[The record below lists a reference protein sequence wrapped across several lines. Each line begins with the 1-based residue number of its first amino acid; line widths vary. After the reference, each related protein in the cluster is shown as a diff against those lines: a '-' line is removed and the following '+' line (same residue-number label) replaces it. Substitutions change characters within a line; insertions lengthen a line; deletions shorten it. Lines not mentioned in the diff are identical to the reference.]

1 MISDVFTIVAVLF
14 SYHIHVFLPD
24 QLRTY
29 DPVVRMAEGDATA
42 EVRAT
47 EVGVRTE

>member
-1 MISDVFTIVAVLF
+1 MVSDFFAIITVLF
-14 SYHIHVFLPD
+14 SHHVHIFFPD

-29 DPVVRMAEGDATA
+29 DPVVRMAEGDATT

>member
-1 MISDVFTIVAVLF
+1 MVSDIFAIIAVLL
-14 SYHIHVFLPD
+14 SYHIHVFLSD

-29 DPVVRMAEGDATA
+29 DPMVRMAEGDATT